1 MTTAASTPP
10 GPRPPATLSHL
21 AWLLLAVLLAAHLLI
36 VAAPGFFSHDEWNRC
51 DEVSRYG
58 LAKYLHM
65 YFRVCAGPSFAHPV
79 RPIGF
84 LDEGLN
90 SLFMRRLPVVPH
102 LFDVTLH
109 AANAILLLLALHAA
123 GMKRQVAWLAALL
136 FALSPLTPMTTGWTA
151 ASFDLWYTLFVLAS
165 AWVAILIWQQGA
177 SLPKLL
183 LLTLFSAAAICSKET
198 AMVLPL
204 ALALTALTCAWAGKE
219 RINWQRL
226 AAIVATSAV
235 PVASYLLIR
244 LPALRRSFSGPQKT
258 TYYTP
263 SLSAVPGNLLHYLAY
278 PFFVNVD
285 QVFKIQHHAPQ
296 ITLALLLIQILLA
309 AALMQRLGVRFGLLY
324 LGGYLLFL
332 LPVLTLQGSY
342 SHYLY
347 ASAIPM
353 SVALA
358 ALLTSAW
365 QKRHWLTMS
374 GLTAITFCLTAHF
387 ASNELAIYQTA
398 RCQSRFLDSLDTRM
412 AVESTKGTR
421 LLFIQPEPGA
431 PADVGIQAIIERPGY
446 GGGNP
451 TPEVTFDPS
460 RFRTS
465 DPSEVRVTMN
475 SQCEVR

>member
-1 MTTAASTPP
+1 MTSADPPDP
-10 GPRPPATLSHL
+10 GPRLSETLTHL
-21 AWLLLAVLLAAHLLI
+21 AWLVCAVLAAHLLI

-58 LAKYLHM
+58 LARYLHM
-65 YFRVCAGPSFAHPV
+65 YFRVCAGPSFAQPI

-84 LDEGLN
+84 LDEGIN

-109 AANAILLLLALHAA
+109 AANAVLLLLTLRAA
-123 GMKRQVAWLAALL
+123 GMRPRVACLTSLL

-151 ASFDLWYTLFVLAS
+151 ASFDLWYTLFMLAS
-165 AWVAILIWQQGA
+165 AWVAMRIWQQGA

-204 ALALTALTCAWAGKE
+204 ALALTAFTCAWAGKE
-219 RINWQRL
+219 SINWQRL
-226 AAIVATSAV
+226 VAIVTTSAV

-244 LPALRRSFSGPQKT
+244 LPALLRSFSGPQKT
-258 TYYTP
+258 IYYTP
-263 SLSAVPGNLLHYLAY
+263 SLSAVPGNLLRYLAY

-285 QVFKIQHHAPQ
+285 EVFKIQHHAPQ
-296 ITLALLLIQILLA
+296 VTIALLLIQLLLTA
-309 AALMQRLGVRFGLLY
+309 VLMRRLGVRFGLVY

-332 LPVLTLQGSY
+332 LPVMTLQGSS

-358 ALLTSAW
+358 ALWANEW
-365 QKRHWLTMS
+365 KKRHWLTMS
-374 GLTAITFCLTAHF
+374 GITLITFCLAAHF

-398 RCQSRFLDSLDTRM
+398 LCQSRFLDSLDTRM
-412 AVESTKGTR
+412 AFESTRGTR
-421 LLFIQPEPGA
+421 LLFVQPEPGA
-431 PADVGIQAIIERPGY
+431 PADVGIRAIFERPGY
-446 GGGNP
+446 GGGNL

-460 RFRTS
+460 RFRAG
-465 DPSEVRVTMN
+465 DPSEVRITMN
-475 SQCEVR
+475 SQCDAR